1 MQLHELGCAVIN
13 SEQASESGRLGKKYT
28 VVRARLHFGATLRR
42 CGLSWCLPALDV
54 AKVVEDFVRAGCCIF
69 G

>member
-1 MQLHELGCAVIN
+1 MQLHELGCGVID
-13 SEQASESGRLGKKYT
+13 SEQASESGRQGEE
-28 VVRARLHFGATLRR
+28 VHSGAVRLRR
-42 CGLSWCLPALDV
+42 CGLSLRLPALDV